1 MGTFTK
7 NSDNC
12 VNANGTARPP
22 KRLLEQLS
30 DRIRFKHYSIR
41 TEQAYGDWVRRFV
54 LFHGKR
60 HPREMGAREVEAFL
74 THLAVEG
81 RVSASTQN
89 QAKSALL
96 FLYKEVLE
104 TELPWLDEVESAK
117 ASKRLPVVLTPE
129 EVQRLLAPIDGTPG
143 LILRLLYGTGMRI
156 MECLRLRVK
165 DVDFARSEIL
175 VREGKGF
182 KDRVTMLPEELLTP
196 LRDHLL
202 RVKALHEADVA
213 AGFGEVYLPWAL
225 ERKYPNA
232 AREWAWRSES
242 ARRAGVECGA
252 VTLTGTGLQLRRSGW
267 RSPWALLRTG
277 VSGCFWSRLLGY
289 GLRPDP
295 TTLRRCSVCTPGGPC
310 SSLLPPS
317 TTTQEISHASAQ
329 TPR

>member
-232 AREWAWRSES
+232 ARDWA
-242 ARRAGVECGA
+242 
-252 VTLTGTGLQLRRSGW
+252 
-267 RSPWALLRTG
+267 
-277 VSGCFWSRLLGY
+277 
-289 GLRPDP
+289 
-295 TTLRRCSVCTPGGPC
+295 
-310 SSLLPPS
+310 
-317 TTTQEISHASAQ
+317 
-329 TPR
+329 